1 MRDPSRNTESHHRI
15 DPNAA
20 KYILRPKR
28 GWERGGSEQTLRTRR
43 SLCNGYSLE
52 EEDAHVGRSRPN
64 LAFHR
69 FVYLFINSYIYTA
82 RVVEYAEIEPRRKN
96 RDTHL
101 GWSFAWL
108 GSARGTQPCCP
119 GVVVVVVG
127 LEWAWSGPGVG
138 LEWLTR
144 VAHSSGPA
152 TRVTSQ
158 QKNRILLKP
167 KISSFFAHHG
177 RCPILPEAPG
187 AC

>member
-43 SLCNGYSLE
+43 SLCNGYSLEE

-127 LEWAWSGPGVG
+127 LEWASHSEPNSPKTQNILVFCAPWTLPHPTRSSWSM
-138 LEWLTR
+138 LNLS
-144 VAHSSGPA
+144 H
-152 TRVTSQ
+152 
-158 QKNRILLKP
+158 I
-167 KISSFFAHHG
+167 
-177 RCPILPEAPG
+177 
-187 AC
+187 

>member
-1 MRDPSRNTESHHRI
+1 M
-15 DPNAA
+15 
-20 KYILRPKR
+20 
-28 GWERGGSEQTLRTRR
+28 
-43 SLCNGYSLE
+43 
-52 EEDAHVGRSRPN
+52 GRSRPN

-127 LEWAWSGPGVG
+127 LEWASSEPGVAHSSGPG
-138 LEWLTR
+138 

-152 TRVTSQ
+152 TQ
-158 QKNRILLKP
+158 NRILLKP

>member
-1 MRDPSRNTESHHRI
+1 M
-15 DPNAA
+15 
-20 KYILRPKR
+20 
-28 GWERGGSEQTLRTRR
+28 
-43 SLCNGYSLE
+43 
-52 EEDAHVGRSRPN
+52 GRSQPN

-127 LEWAWSGPGVG
+127 LEWAWSGSLEWAWSGS

-144 VAHSSGPA
+144 VGLEWASHSSDQPA
-152 TRVTSQ
+152 EFS
-158 QKNRILLKP
+158 
-167 KISSFFAHHG
+167 
-177 RCPILPEAPG
+177 
-187 AC
+187 

>member
-52 EEDAHVGRSRPN
+52 EEEDAHVGRSQPN

-127 LEWAWSGPGVG
+127 LEWASSEPGVAHSSGPG
-138 LEWLTR
+138 

-152 TRVTSQ
+152 TQ
-158 QKNRILLKP
+158 NRILLKP